1 MAARETGSAGAFA
14 RRTVAGAASVSSGLL
29 RHSIGTKIFVAFLA
43 MGAIVGALGASGY
56 WVLSSAGKMV
66 TTTYDGP
73 LMAIN
78 YARAASVDFVQME
91 QAVLRRK
98 LAPKSE
104 HPKIDKNID
113 DLTDTFFSDLDVA
126 QQRLEAADELK
137 AARDIRALVKQWQLQ
152 WKQNE
157 QAGTDPALDALD
169 AKILDRFDFLI
180 ELNTDHSFIGRRK
193 AVWSIAYLQYG
204 LIGAT
209 VIALVLSLIITLLLA
224 RRIMRPL
231 SAAVAAAN
239 HIAQGEFETPIPEAG
254 EDETGILLKSMT
266 VMQRNIRDMVERE
279 KTRAES
285 AEIRLT
291 QALETSQE
299 GVVLVAPDGR
309 ILVANAMIGQY
320 FPSTAGKLT
329 AGANFADVSRF
340 AQNDLMNG
348 APLPTLDDTGADRG
362 AHDFGSAERQLADG
376 RWIRFTGS
384 RAADGSLIFFVSDF
398 TAVKER
404 EENFRRATAAAEAAS
419 AAKTRFLA
427 NMSHELRTPLNAIIG
442 FSEIIT
448 GQIFGAVGNARYLEY
463 ANDILRS
470 GRNLLS
476 VFNSVLEISR
486 SEDGKLSLASEPVD
500 LREVLADGAA
510 EVVEQAHAGQ
520 VTLNIAELPANL
532 ITFGEESKLRQ
543 VFLNLMSNAVKFTDA
558 GGRVDVTAYQD
569 GDRVVAEIADTGIG
583 MSEADIEVALTPFAQ
598 VDNRLERKYEGT
610 GLGLP
615 LAKSLIEL
623 HGGVLE
629 IQSARGAGT
638 TVRVRLPAAAAMESP
653 RPMAVAS

>member
-1 MAARETGSAGAFA
+1 
-14 RRTVAGAASVSSGLL
+14 L

-43 MGAIVGALGASGY
+43 MGAIVGALGAAGY
-56 WVLSSAGKMV
+56 WVLSSAGDMV

-98 LAPKSE
+98 LAPKPA
-104 HPKIDKNID
+104 HADIDKSID

-126 QQRLEAADELK
+126 QQRLEAKDELK
-137 AARDIRALVKQWQLQ
+137 AARDIRVLVKQWQVQ

-157 QAGTDPALDALD
+157 HAGTDPALEALD

-180 ELNTDHSFIGRRK
+180 ELNTDHSFVGRRK

-209 VIALVLSLIITLLLA
+209 GIALVLSLIITLLLA

-239 HIAQGEFETPIPEAG
+239 HIAQGEFETLIPEAG

-266 VMQRNIRDMVERE
+266 VMQRNIRDMIARE
-279 KTRAES
+279 KTRAAS
-285 AEIRLT
+285 AESRLA

-309 ILVANAMIGQY
+309 IVMANAMIGQY
-320 FPSTAGKLT
+320 FPSTVGKLT
-329 AGANFADVSRF
+329 TGADFSEVARS
-340 AQNDLMNG
+340 AQNDIMNS
-348 APLPTLDDTGADRG
+348 APLPAMDETVDDKSAQ
-362 AHDFGSAERQLADG
+362 AFGSAERQLADG

-384 RAADGSLIFFVSDF
+384 RAIDGSLIFFVTDF

-404 EENFRRATAAAEAAS
+404 EENFRRATAAAETAS

-448 GQIFGAVGNARYLEY
+448 GQIFGAIGNVKYLEY

-486 SEDGKLSLASEPVD
+486 SQDGKQSLASEPVD
-500 LREVLADGAA
+500 LRQILMRGAEQVA
-510 EVVEQAHAGQ
+510 EQARTGH
-520 VTLNIAELPANL
+520 VTFNMAEMPATLIA
-532 ITFGEESKLRQ
+532 FGEEPKLQ
-543 VFLNLMSNAVKFTDA
+543 QIFLNLMSNAVKFTDA
-558 GGRVDVTAYQD
+558 GGRVDVSAYHD
-569 GDRVVAEIADTGIG
+569 GDQLVAEIADTGIG
-583 MSEADIEVALTPFAQ
+583 MSEADVEVALTPFAQ

-623 HGGVLE
+623 HGGILE
-629 IQSARGAGT
+629 IESARGAGT
-638 TVRVRLPAAAAMESP
+638 TVRVRIPAAAAMESAP
-653 RPMAVAS
+653 PLAVAS

>member
-1 MAARETGSAGAFA
+1 VRCVLLRSGAA
-14 RRTVAGAASVSSGLL
+14 AGAAKVNSHSL

-56 WVLSSAGKMV
+56 WVLSSAGDMV

-104 HPKIDKNID
+104 HPAIDQNID
-113 DLTDTFFSDLDVA
+113 DLTGTFFDDLDVA
-126 QQRLEAADELK
+126 QDRLTANDERAAAK
-137 AARDIRALVKQWQLQ
+137 QIRALVKDWQAQ
-152 WKQNE
+152 WKKSE
-157 QAGTDPALDALD
+157 HADSDPALDTLD

-193 AVWSIAYLQYG
+193 AVWSIGYFKYALVGVTG
-204 LIGAT
+204 L
-209 VIALVLSLIITLLLA
+209 ALVLSFIITLLLS

-231 SAAVAAAN
+231 SSAVSAAN
-239 HIAQGEFETPIPEAG
+239 RIAQGEFETPIPQAG

-266 VMQRNIRDMVERE
+266 AMQANIRDMMERE

-285 AEIRLT
+285 AESRLAH
-291 QALETSQE
+291 ALETSQE
-299 GVVLVAPDGR
+299 GVVLVATDGR
-309 ILVANAMIGQY
+309 VVMANSMMRQF
-320 FPSTAGKLT
+320 FPSAAGKMVV
-329 AGANFADVSRF
+329 GADFAEISQAAEDNFM
-340 AQNDLMNG
+340 QKTK
-348 APLPTLDDTGADRG
+348 LPTPAELGIGRG
-362 AHDFGSAERQLADG
+362 ARSLGGAERQLKDG
-376 RWIRFTGS
+376 RWIRSTGS

-442 FSEIIT
+442 FSEIIS
-448 GQIFGAVGNARYLEY
+448 GQIFGALGNSKYLEY
-463 ANDILRS
+463 AGDILRS
-470 GRNLLS
+470 GRNLLG
-476 VFNSVLEISR
+476 VINSVLEISK
-486 SEDGKLSLASEPVD
+486 SENGKQSLVGEPID
-500 LREVLADGAA
+500 LRFVLGDCATLMG
-510 EVVEQAHAGQ
+510 EQALAGQ
-520 VTLNIAELPANL
+520 VAFRLDELPEPL
-532 ITFGEESKLRQ
+532 FVFGDESKLRQ
-543 VFLNLMSNAVKFTDA
+543 AILNLMSNAVKFTDPSGQVA
-558 GGRVDVTAYQD
+558 VDAHLD
-569 GDRVVAEIADTGIG
+569 GEQVVVQIADTGIG
-583 MSEADIEVALTPFAQ
+583 MSAADIEVALTPFGQ

-623 HGGVLE
+623 HGGKLE
-629 IQSARGAGT
+629 IESAPGVGT
-638 TVRVRLPAAAAMESP
+638 TVRIHFPIPENVAGETPL
-653 RPMAVAS
+653 AVAS